1 MKPETLKNIRKS
13 LGLTQQALAG
23 HLKTTRT
30 TIARYECGDRRI
42 PGMIEVALAQLDAPR
57 QHVPMAGIVAAGTP
71 IEPIPQTEFVEVPH
85 AMLTSEKTFALRV
98 KGESMKDDGILPND
112 LVIIRKQETARNG
125 QTVVALLN
133 NEATIKKYYQKDN
146 QIELRPANSTMTS
159 IWMKPGDEFRLEGI
173 VIGVI
178 RYCE

>member
-1 MKPETLKNIRKS
+1 MTSDTLKKMRKS
-13 LGLTQQALAG
+13 LGLTQKELADQ
-23 HLKTTRT
+23 LQTTRT

-42 PGMIEVALAQLDAPR
+42 PGMIEVALARLSTPFQ
-57 QHVPMAGIVAAGTP
+57 VPMAGIVAAGTP
-71 IEPIPQTEFVEVPH
+71 IEPIPQTELVEIPH
-85 AMLTSEKTFALRV
+85 SMLTSEKTFALRV

-133 NEATIKKYYQKDN
+133 NEATIKKYYRREN
-146 QIELRPANSTMTS
+146 QIELRPANSTMAS
-159 IWMKPGDEFRLEGI
+159 ILVRSHDEFHLEGI
-173 VIGVI
+173 LIGVI

>member
-1 MKPETLKNIRKS
+1 MTSGTLKKIRKS
-13 LGLTQQALAG
+13 LGLTQQALAD
-23 HLKTTRT
+23 HLQTTRT

-42 PGMIEVALAQLDAPR
+42 PGMIEVALAQLGAPL
-57 QHVPMAGIVAAGTP
+57 QVPMAGIVAAGIP

-133 NEATIKKYYQKDN
+133 NEATIKKYYRREN
-146 QIELRPANSTMTS
+146 QIELQPANSTMAS
-159 IWMKPGDEFRLEGI
+159 IMVSPQDEFRLEGI
-173 VIGVI
+173 LIGVI